1 MKKIVFPI
9 SFLNSIS
16 LLETGI
22 YLLCKNC
29 WEITHK
35 LTLVLYKHAA
45 ESELGMCKDELMKKL
60 TNVILENARSSLDLI
75 QIHILQIY
83 RFNEKM
89 MFIDAILTA
98 NFILHKIG
106 VDLAKDWFDSS
117 SASTIQVVN
126 NLLCNLS
133 NKEIVELKSISMNND
148 SIIKAFMTIRIS
160 AFQENRILC
169 VYVVMRIIEFTL
181 MHGSKTEKYY
191 KIFRIFF

>member
-1 MKKIVFPI
+1 M
-9 SFLNSIS
+9 
-16 LLETGI
+16 
-22 YLLCKNC
+22 LCKNC
-29 WEITHK
+29 WEIPHK
-35 LTLVLYKHAA
+35 LTLALYKHAA
-45 ESELGMCKDELMKKL
+45 ESELGMHKDELMIEL

-106 VDLAKDWFDSS
+106 EDLAKDWFDSS

-133 NKEIVELKSISMNND
+133 NKEIVELKSMSMNND
-148 SIIKAFMTIRIS
+148 STMKAFMTIRMS
-160 AFQENRILC
+160 AYQANRILC
-169 VYVVMRIIEFTL
+169 VCVAIRIVELTMI
-181 MHGSKTEKYY
+181 HGSKTEECN
-191 KIFRIFF
+191 KIFRIFV